1 MVFALVRQKDHKVI
15 VKFENAPQS
24 DADIESYLD
33 EMRRV
38 YKINNKFVVLY
49 DCTDMYMT
57 KISWKHIMMQ
67 ANFMRAQED
76 ATRNLMV
83 RAAIVV
89 NSDWARAILKT
100 LFKVRK
106 TMVPPPRGQVELRGP
121 IVVVFGVPSHVHH
134 GVDGGRTT
142 HDFATGQFNVA
153 MAGVRF
159 GFGVVVPID
168 GGVFEDGVDP
178 GRNVDHRVPIPW
190 PGFDQEDG
198 DSGVFG
204 ETICQ
209 DTPGGACTHDDVV
222 VGGTGGG
229 GGGGG
234 GEEAPLDRREH

>member
-106 TMVPPPRGQVELRGP
+106 PACPLEIFNDHAGAKLYLGKVEHQFAVPQVALN
-121 IVVVFGVPSHVHH
+121 
-134 GVDGGRTT
+134 D
-142 HDFATGQFNVA
+142 
-153 MAGVRF
+153 
-159 GFGVVVPID
+159 
-168 GGVFEDGVDP
+168 
-178 GRNVDHRVPIPW
+178 
-190 PGFDQEDG
+190 
-198 DSGVFG
+198 
-204 ETICQ
+204 
-209 DTPGGACTHDDVV
+209 
-222 VGGTGGG
+222 
-229 GGGGG
+229 
-234 GEEAPLDRREH
+234 